1 MLYRE
6 PCGIALE
13 SMKRLLRIPFRFP
26 FYQLLPERISGSFV
40 KAACLDDLLNG
51 FHLVVCEQ
59 VIGFPTNLV
68 GQAFTGRFFRGG
80 IDRSGLVRRGMSAF
94 LAPGRLFL
102 FVLVLVFVVCRE

>member
-1 MLYRE
+1 
-6 PCGIALE
+6 
-13 SMKRLLRIPFRFP
+13 MKRLLRIPFRFP

-80 IDRSGLVRRGMSAF
+80 IDRSGLVRRGTLMMPSPTAQF
-94 LAPGRLFL
+94 AASTA
-102 FVLVLVFVVCRE
+102 